1 MRTITLQQ
9 PFEFVRGDTER
20 PAGAGPGEALV
31 RVRRVGICGTDLH
44 GFRGKQPFFSYPR
57 VLGHELGV
65 EVLAVGEGVTGVSV
79 GDHCSVEPYLN
90 CGVCIA
96 CRNGKPN
103 CCTSLKVLGVH
114 TDGGMRDEIVVPA
127 HKLHVANDLTLDQLA
142 LVETLCIGAHA
153 VSRAQLRPD
162 EWALVIG
169 AGPIG
174 LSVIE
179 FARQA
184 TRNVIV
190 LDINEQRLAFCERHY
205 GARTVLGDKEPLKQV
220 EALTNGDLP
229 TVVFDATGSPASMM
243 KAFEYVAAGGKL
255 VYVGLVQADIT
266 FHDPFLHRRE
276 ITLFASRNATP
287 ADFDTVISGVRTGRV
302 DTAPWITH
310 RATFDDM
317 VERFPSWLLPDTG
330 VIKAVVDWA

>member
-1 MRTITLQQ
+1 MKTITLKQ
-9 PFEFVRGDTER
+9 PFEFERGETQR
-20 PAGAGPGEALV
+20 PAAPGPGEALV

-44 GFRGKQPFFSYPR
+44 GFRGKQPFFTYPR

-65 EVLAVGEGVTGVSV
+65 EVLALGDGVASVSV
-79 GDHCSVEPYLN
+79 GDHCSVEPYMN
-90 CGVCIA
+90 CGTCIA

-127 HKLHVANDLTLDQLA
+127 RKLHVANDLTLDQLA

-153 VSRAQLRPD
+153 VSRAQIRPD
-162 EWALVIG
+162 EWVLVIG

-184 TRNVIV
+184 TRNLIV
-190 LDINEQRLAFCERHY
+190 VDINPQRLAFCERQY
-205 GARTVLGDKEPLKQV
+205 GARAVRGDQDPLRHV

-229 TVVFDATGSPASMM
+229 SVVFDATGSPASMM
-243 KAFEYVAAGGKL
+243 KAFEYVAHGGKL
-255 VYVGLVQADIT
+255 VYVGLVQADVS
-266 FHDPFLHRRE
+266 FHDPFFHRRE
-276 ITLFASRNATP
+276 ITLYASRNATP
-287 ADFDTVISGVRTGRV
+287 ADFATVIGGVRAGRV
-302 DTAPWITH
+302 DTVPWITH
-310 RATFDDM
+310 RATYGDM
-317 VERFPSWLLPDTG
+317 VEQFPSWLLPETG